1 MSSNFLG
8 LLIILMVLTVSINIT
23 MAMRNE
29 PLLLAWLN
37 QILMGTILIAI
48 VSYIIVSLG
57 TRKAAEKSK
66 NMWRSINNG

>member
-8 LLIILMVLTVSINIT
+8 LLIVLIALTVSVNIL

-37 QILMGTILIAI
+37 QIFMGTILIAI
-48 VSYIIVSLG
+48 ISYIIVSLA
-57 TRKAAEKSK
+57 TKKATEKSK
-66 NMWRSINNG
+66 NHFGEHR

>member
-8 LLIILMVLTVSINIT
+8 LLVILIALTVSINIT

-37 QILMGTILIAI
+37 QILLGTILIATL
-48 VSYIIVSLG
+48 SYIIVSLG
-57 TRKAAEKSK
+57 TRKATEKSK
-66 NMWRSINNG
+66 KHVKEHK